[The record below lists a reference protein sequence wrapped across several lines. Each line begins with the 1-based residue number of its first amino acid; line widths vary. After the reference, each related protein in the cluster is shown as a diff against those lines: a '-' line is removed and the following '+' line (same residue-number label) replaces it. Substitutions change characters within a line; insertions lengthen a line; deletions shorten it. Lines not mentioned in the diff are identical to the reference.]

1 MLCPAH
7 CLPRLPM
14 LPSAATPS
22 MLFYARTSLTPFL
35 PRFPLRC
42 KKHRRRAES

>member
-1 MLCPAH
+1 MPCTL
-7 CLPRLPM
+7 
-14 LPSAATPS
+14 SAALADAAAAPS
-22 MLFYARTSLTPFL
+22 MLFYALTSLTPFL